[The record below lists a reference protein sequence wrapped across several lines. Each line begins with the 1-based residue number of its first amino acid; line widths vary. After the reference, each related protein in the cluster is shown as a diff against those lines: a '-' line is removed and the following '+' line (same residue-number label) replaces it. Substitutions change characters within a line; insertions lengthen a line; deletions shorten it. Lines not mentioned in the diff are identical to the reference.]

1 MHHALGALTPEQV
14 ALADSTLTDLGFRL
28 IQQSRVIN
36 EAQEAG
42 YDRDELR
49 RARTEHARL
58 LALLGKLGDEA
69 DRLPTEAF
77 DEWLARVRGL
87 DAEITAYETSTG
99 ERLKRAGKKRI
110 QRMVIAG
117 IVAVA
122 GAGAL
127 AAFLWYVT
135 QPGAVLAR
143 KGARKRRR
151 AAARARA

>member
-1 MHHALGALTPEQV
+1 M
-14 ALADSTLTDLGFRL
+14 
-28 IQQSRVIN
+28 
-36 EAQEAG
+36 
-42 YDRDELR
+42 
-49 RARTEHARL
+49 
-58 LALLGKLGDEA
+58 
-69 DRLPTEAF
+69 
-77 DEWLARVRGL
+77 RGL